1 MIVPAA
7 TEQFGET
14 IAPMHERR
22 SAMLTAAGVVM
33 FALLVIPFAGVRA
46 GALNSLLPMVDGAAF
61 VAMLVS
67 AAILR
72 NAYRSTRFVPHAF
85 LSVAFAATAF
95 MLVPYTIAFPGA
107 FSPTGFGLGPRVA
120 PWLWVAWHATFV
132 LSIGAYAWSQSY
144 FTRKAIDERAARG
157 HVRVYAG
164 SVAGTAIVAVGLVL
178 RFGNTLPALIT
189 KNGYSPIFHALV
201 LELLLATCACVFL
214 TLVARTLLRRTN
226 DLWLGVVLVAFAVD
240 LLVGGELVR
249 APWTVAWYLSFATTL
264 AWQVIFAIVQL
275 RSASE
280 RLAAF
285 ASDKETLIEV
295 AQRDALTG
303 IYNRRGFELQF
314 DDALRAA
321 REAKAPLALLALD
334 LDYFKAYNDHFGH
347 LVGDDALRAVASA
360 MRENANRTTDAAY
373 RIGGDE
379 FAILLAMTDAA
390 GAIAVAERIREAIL
404 RLRIPHAPGV
414 RAEILTISIG
424 VVTIDGAVRVSAHEV
439 HERADRALY
448 RAKSLGRNRIVTGDV
463 TTTPAQIA
471 LRAV

>member
-1 MIVPAA
+1 MIMPAA

-33 FALLVIPFAGVRA
+33 FALLGIPFAGLHA
-46 GALNSLLPMVDGAAF
+46 GALDSLLPTVDGAAL

-85 LSVAFAATAF
+85 LSVAFAATAL

-107 FSPTGFGLGPRVA
+107 FSATGFGLGPRVA

-132 LSIGAYAWSQSY
+132 LSIGAYVWSQSY
-144 FTRKAIDERAARG
+144 FNRKAIVERDAIR
-157 HVRVYAG
+157 HVRVYAA
-164 SVAGTAIVAVGLVL
+164 SVAGTAVVGVGLIL
-178 RFGNTLPALIT
+178 RFGNALPALIT
-189 KNGYSPIFHALV
+189 KSGYSSFFHSLV

-214 TLVARTLLRRTN
+214 TLVARTQLRRTN

-249 APWTVAWYLSFATTL
+249 APLTVAWYLSVATTL
-264 AWQVIFAIVQL
+264 AWQVVFAIAQL
-275 RSASE
+275 RAASE

-285 ASDKETLIEV
+285 AFDKETLIEV

-303 IYNRRGFELQF
+303 IYNRRGFELRF
-314 DDALRAA
+314 AEALRSA
-321 REAKAPLALLALD
+321 RDAKTPLALLALD
-334 LDYFKAYNDHFGH
+334 LDHFKAYNDHFGH
-347 LVGDDALRAVASA
+347 LIGDDALRAVASA
-360 MRENANRTTDAAY
+360 LSENANRTTDSAY

-379 FAILLAMTDAA
+379 FAIVLTSTDAA
-390 GAIAVAERIREAIL
+390 GAIAVAERIRAAVL
-404 RLRIPHAPGV
+404 RLRIAHAPSARV
-414 RAEILTISIG
+414 ETLTISIG
-424 VVTIDGAVRVSAHEV
+424 FVAIDGTGPFSTHEV

-448 RAKSLGRNRIVTGDV
+448 RAKSLGRNRIVPYAEQSSGQV
-463 TTTPAQIA
+463 A

>member
-214 TLVARTLLRRTN
+214 TLVARTFLRRAT
-226 DLWLGVVLVAFAVD
+226 DLWLGVVLLAFAVD
-240 LLVGGELVR
+240 LLIGGELVR
-249 APWTVAWYLSFATTL
+249 APFTIAWYLAFGTTL
-264 AWQVIFAIVQL
+264 AWQSIFLVVQL
-275 RSASE
+275 RTASE
-280 RLAAF
+280 RLAAYELDTR
-285 ASDKETLIEV
+285 ALLEATR
-295 AQRDALTG
+295 RDALTG
-303 IYNRRGFELQF
+303 IFNRREFDTRFEE
-314 DDALRAA
+314 ALGECRLAN
-321 REAKAPLALLALD
+321 APLALLALD
-334 LDYFKAYNDHFGH
+334 LDHFKAYNDHYGH
-347 LVGDDALRAVASA
+347 PIGDDALRSIAGTLAQI
-360 MRENANRTTDAAY
+360 ANRPSDACF
-373 RIGGDE
+373 RVGGEE
-379 FAILLAMTDAA
+379 FAILLSMTDPG
-390 GAIAVAERIREAIL
+390 GAVIVAERVRAAIM
-404 RLRIPHAPGV
+404 RLRIAQSPTV
-414 RAEILTISIG
+414 AEEHMTVSIG
-424 VVTIDGAVRVSAHEV
+424 ICTIEGGRAIASHDMYGC
-439 HERADRALY
+439 ADRALY
-448 RAKSLGRNRIVTGDV
+448 RAKALGRNRIVTYYEPV
-463 TTTPAQIA
+463 ATA